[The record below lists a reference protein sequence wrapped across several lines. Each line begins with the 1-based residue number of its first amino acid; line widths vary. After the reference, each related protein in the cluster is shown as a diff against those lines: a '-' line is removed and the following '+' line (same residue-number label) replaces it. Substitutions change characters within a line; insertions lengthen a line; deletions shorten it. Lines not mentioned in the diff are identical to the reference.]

1 MRVTQSMYYNDIFAT
16 NNSKLNKQL
25 FDVNKQIS
33 SGFKIQYASDDVRTF
48 TETMRLDNELATI
61 GQTKKSIESGY
72 KVSNQTDVTMNEFTA
87 SMNRMRTLLIQASN
101 DTNDSTSRD
110 AISAELR
117 GIEKNLIS
125 LANTSINGQ
134 FLFSGSAIDI
144 KPIADDGTYKGNSFS
159 MNALLGSDNQQK
171 YNITGSELFLGEE
184 TQVKRKV
191 TTNVVHSNL
200 LGGDVLSDSS
210 SMRELMG
217 DKNSVSPN
225 TPVFYLRGTRS
236 DGTSFKEKIDTLS
249 DTDSI
254 SDLLAKI
261 ENTYGNNT
269 VNVSLNDSGQIVV
282 EDKLKGSSKLDFHMV
297 GAIDYTDGTAGFADV
312 GDIDTLDIAGETT
325 YPPAGELYIKEFS
338 KSDLVSPTTIEGLT
352 YDRNDFTQQG
362 SILSSNVP
370 QVIKG
375 YNKTVIPFG
384 ELNKNAF
391 ATDSTKLSD
400 VADAKEVIPATT
412 PKTYSLDGVQLISK
426 GTDINGNVVDLQ
438 IDLKDAG
445 STFSLNGSAPYNIY
459 NVDGTKANANDMT
472 YKQLM
477 DVINMAQTTTL
488 PITPASPDPVKDY
501 QDAIKASTFL
511 GNTSLTYDGKIQ
523 FEDIN
528 NAKTKATMSLYDAN
542 SNDFSVGADASVMTF
557 NTNNALTV
565 RDPKTDFFKEI
576 DEIIKAVENYNN
588 NPDSSSPNIRNVG
601 IQNAIT
607 MMDDLQD
614 HTSRTQSV
622 AGAQS
627 NTLSNSLER
636 AGILEISTMSLRS
649 SVVDTDL
656 AESSLKLAQLTLNYQ
671 AMLSTVSKVS
681 QLSLVNYL

>member
-25 FDVNKQIS
+25 FDVNKQIA
-33 SGFKIQYASDDVRTF
+33 SGLKIQYASDDVRTF

-61 GQTKKSIESGY
+61 AQTKKSIESGY
-72 KVSNQTDVTMNEFTA
+72 KVSNQTDVTMNEFTD
-87 SMNRMRTLLIQASN
+87 SMNRMRTLLVQASN

-159 MNALLGSDNQQK
+159 MNAFLGSDNQQK

-184 TQVKRKV
+184 TQVKRKI
-191 TTNVVHSNL
+191 TTNVAHSNL
-200 LGGDVLSDSS
+200 LGGGALRDSS

-261 ENTYGNNT
+261 ENIYGNNT
-269 VNVSLNDSGQIVV
+269 VNVSLNDSGQIVI

-312 GDIDTLDIAGETT
+312 GDIDTLDIAGETI
-325 YPPAGELYIKEFS
+325 YPPTGELYIKEFS

-352 YDRNDFTQQG
+352 YDRNDFMQKG
-362 SILSSNVP
+362 STLSSNVP

-400 VADAKEVIPATT
+400 VADAKEMIPATT

-459 NVDGTKANANDMT
+459 NVDGTQANANDMT

-501 QDAIKASTFL
+501 QDATKASTFL

-528 NAKTKATMSLYDAN
+528 NAKTKATMSLYDTN
-542 SNDFSVGADASVMTF
+542 SNDFSIGADASVMTF

-588 NPDSSSPNIRNVG
+588 NPDSSSPDIRNVG

-614 HTSRTQSV
+614 HTFRTQSV
-622 AGAQS
+622 AGSQS
-627 NTLSNSLER
+627 NTLSDSLER

-649 SVVDTDL
+649 SVIDTDL
-656 AESSLKLAQLTLNYQ
+656 AESSLRLSQLTLNYQ
-671 AMLSTVSKVS
+671 AMLSTVGKVS